1 MSVESLGRLVVRI
14 HIDQGATILPD
25 RQIGKS
31 TPETATEAGRCD
43 KQHFDLAPLDADE
56 PDGAFRVPGH
66 GQMSDRRK
74 SLPYDRSQTS
84 HVIAGKE
91 VMGSAYRVLPQP
103 KQLIEKRLGAH
114 GIADNGAGGNLPAK

>member
-1 MSVESLGRLVVRI
+1 MIIRFGAFEGLESEMSVESLGRLVVGI
-14 HIDQGATILPD
+14 HINQGATILPD

-31 TPETATEAGRCD
+31 TPEAATEAGRCD
-43 KQHFDLAPLDADE
+43 KQHFDLAPIDADE
-56 PDGAFRVPGH
+56 PDGTLRVPGH

-74 SLPYDRSQTS
+74 GLPYDRSQTS

-103 KQLIEKRLGAH
+103 K
-114 GIADNGAGGNLPAK
+114 